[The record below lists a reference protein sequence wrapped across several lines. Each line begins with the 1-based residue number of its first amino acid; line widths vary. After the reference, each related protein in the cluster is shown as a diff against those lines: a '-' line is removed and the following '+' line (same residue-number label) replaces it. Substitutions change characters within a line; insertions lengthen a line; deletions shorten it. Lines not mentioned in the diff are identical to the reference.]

1 MKKLILI
8 ITVVAAACVFN
19 ACRSGGG
26 VAETTELP
34 VITGVKSNITVYED
48 DSDEFIANALA
59 EGVFTEGGKSF
70 EVKIRILSLV
80 DESEV
85 TVLTAGQY
93 SLRYYCD
100 DPAIEV
106 VKSSLTVKPADKTA
120 PEFSGVKDIAVYIGD
135 TVSYRDGVTVTD
147 NDDKN
152 VRFSVDATKVDL
164 TRLGRYEVTY
174 TATDKRGNTAT
185 ATATVSVLEPLDDGG
200 EQGSSVCTKEELDA
214 LCSSILKSIL
224 KDGMTDR
231 EKAEA
236 IYNKVYKVKY
246 VSTDDDPNWIVNA
259 WTALTTNK
267 GDCVNYSAAS
277 RALLTMAGIP
287 NYQIERVGGTT
298 DHYWLIVCIDEKWY
312 HFDTCPT
319 SKKYPFKCFLKTDS
333 EVKAYSDSR
342 TDKPNYYGY
351 DKENCPYDVVD

>member
-8 ITVVAAACVFN
+8 IAVVMAACMLN
-19 ACRSGGG
+19 ACGSDGG

-48 DSDEFIANALA
+48 DSPEFIANALT

-70 EVKIRILSLV
+70 DVKIKILSRE
-80 DESEV
+80 DGSEV

-106 VKSSLTVKPADKTA
+106 VKSSLTIKPADKTA
-120 PEFSGVKDIAVYIGD
+120 PEFSGVKDITVYLGD
-135 TVSYRDGVTVTD
+135 SVSYRDGVTVTD

-152 VRFSVDATKVDL
+152 IQFSVDATKVDL

-185 ATATVSVLEPLDDGG
+185 ATAIVSVLEPLDDGG
-200 EQGSSVCTKEELDA
+200 SQGSSVCTKEELDA
-214 LCSSILKSIL
+214 LCQGILDDIL
-224 KDGMTDR
+224 TDSMTVR

-236 IYNKVYKVKY
+236 IYERAYKIKY
-246 VSTDDDPNWIVNA
+246 VVTDDDPNWIVNA
-259 WTALTTNK
+259 WNGLTTNK
-267 GDCVNYSAAS
+267 GDCVNYAAAS
-277 RALLTMAGIP
+277 RALLSMAGIP
-287 NYQIERVGGTT
+287 NYQLERIDGTS
-298 DHYWLIVCIDEKWY
+298 DHYWLIVCIDGQWY
-312 HFDTCPT
+312 HFDACPT
-319 SKKYPFKCFLKTDS
+319 SRKYPFKCCLKTDT
-333 EVKAYSDSR
+333 EVQEYSDSR
-342 TDKPNYYGY
+342 TDKPNYYKY